1 MTKRSVKKIKMAP
14 RTAEQYEEIKREK
27 ASLIIETALL
37 RFSEDGYKSTSMQS
51 IAKEANVSKG
61 NLYNY
66 FESKEAL
73 LKSVLRYGL
82 DQFSEFYEQISSG
95 ISSEKKFEHAIRSN
109 FDMIKS
115 NKVFWKLY
123 FNLISQPTAQLLFAK
138 IIGPFLEEYMMVFET
153 YFQKK
158 GDKNP
163 AATALLLG
171 SSLDG
176 ISLGYIMMG
185 EMYPL
190 DEVINK
196 LIEKFK

>member
-1 MTKRSVKKIKMAP
+1 MAP
-14 RTAEQYEEIKREK
+14 RTAEQYKEIKRKK

-51 IAKEANVSKG
+51 IAMEAKVSKG

-66 FESKEAL
+66 FISKEAL
-73 LKSVLRYGL
+73 LESVLRSGL
-82 DQFSEFYEQISSG
+82 DQFSDFYEQIGSE
-95 ISSEKKFEHAIRSN
+95 ILTEKKFEKAIRSN

-115 NKVFWKLY
+115 NKLFWKLY
-123 FNLISQPTAQLLFAK
+123 FNLVSQPLAQVLFAQ
-138 IIGPFLEEYMMVFET
+138 IIGPFLEKYMKVFET
-153 YFQKK
+153 YFRKK
-158 GDKNP
+158 GDTNP

-190 DEVINK
+190 DEVVDK

>member
-1 MTKRSVKKIKMAP
+1 MAP
-14 RTAEQYEEIKREK
+14 RTAEQYEEIKRKK
-27 ASLIIETALL
+27 ASLIIETALF

-51 IAKEANVSKG
+51 IAREAKVSKG

-73 LKSVLRYGL
+73 LGSVLRYGL
-82 DQFSEFYEQISSG
+82 DQFLEFYEELGSDIP
-95 ISSEKKFEHAIRSN
+95 SEEKFEEAIRSN

-123 FNLISQPTAQLLFAK
+123 FNLVSQPTAQLLFTQ
-138 IIGPFLEEYMMVFET
+138 IIGPFLEKYMKVFET
-153 YFQKK
+153 YFHKK
-158 GDKNP
+158 ADKNP

-171 SSLDG
+171 SSMDG

-190 DEVINK
+190 DEVVVK

>member
-1 MTKRSVKKIKMAP
+1 VVFQGKIKMAP
-14 RTAEQYEEIKREK
+14 RTAKQYEEMKHK
-27 ASLIIETALL
+27 KSSLIIDTALL

-73 LKSVLRYGL
+73 LESVLRYGL

-153 YFQKK
+153 YFRKK

-163 AATALLLG
+163 AVTALLLG
-171 SSLDG
+171 STMDG
-176 ISLGYIMMG
+176 VSLGYIMMG

-190 DEVINK
+190 DDIIDQ

>member
-1 MTKRSVKKIKMAP
+1 MAP
-14 RTAEQYEEIKREK
+14 RTAEQYEEIKRKK
-27 ASLIIETALL
+27 ASLIIEMALL
-37 RFSEDGYKSTSMQS
+37 RFSEDGYKSASMQS
-51 IAKEANVSKG
+51 IAKEAKVSKG

-73 LKSVLRYGL
+73 LESVLRSGL
-82 DQFSEFYEQISSG
+82 DQFSEFYKQLESKIP
-95 ISSEKKFEHAIRSN
+95 SEKNFEKVIRSN

-115 NKVFWKLY
+115 NKLFWKLY
-123 FNLISQPTAQLLFAK
+123 FNLVSQPSAQLLFAQ
-138 IIGPFLEEYMMVFET
+138 IIGPYLEKYMKIFET
-153 YFQKK
+153 YFQEK

-190 DEVINK
+190 DEVVDK

>member
-1 MTKRSVKKIKMAP
+1 MAP
-14 RTAEQYEEIKREK
+14 RTAEQYEEIKRQK
-27 ASLIIETALL
+27 ASLIIDTALL

-61 NLYNY
+61 NLYNH

-73 LKSVLRYGL
+73 LASVLRYGL
-82 DQFSEFYEQISSG
+82 DQFSEFYEQLSSG
-95 ISSEKKFEHAIRSN
+95 ISSEKKFEQAIRSN

-115 NKVFWKLY
+115 NKLFWKLY
-123 FNLISQPTAQLLFAK
+123 FNLVSQPSAQLLFTK
-138 IIGPFLEEYMMVFET
+138 IIGPFLEEYMKIFET
-153 YFQKK
+153 YFRKK

-163 AATALLLG
+163 AVTALLLG
-171 SSLDG
+171 STMDG
-176 ISLGYIMMG
+176 VSLGYIMMG

-190 DEVINK
+190 DEVIDQ

>member
-1 MTKRSVKKIKMAP
+1 MAP
-14 RTAEQYEEIKREK
+14 RTIEQYKEIKRKK
-27 ASLIIETALL
+27 ASLIIDTALF
-37 RFSEDGYKSTSMQS
+37 RFSEDGYKSTSMQA

-73 LKSVLRYGL
+73 LESVLRFGL
-82 DQFSEFYEQISSG
+82 DQFSGFYELLSSD
-95 ISSEKKFEHAIRSN
+95 ITTEKEFEHAIRSN

-115 NKVFWKLY
+115 NKLFWKLY
-123 FNLISQPTAQLLFAK
+123 FNLVSQPTAQFFFTK
-138 IIGPFLEEYMMVFET
+138 IIGPFLEDYMKIFET

-171 SSLDG
+171 STMDG
-176 ISLGYIMMG
+176 VSLGYLMME

-190 DEVINK
+190 DEVIDQ

>member
-1 MTKRSVKKIKMAP
+1 
-14 RTAEQYEEIKREK
+14 IKRKK
-27 ASLIIETALL
+27 ASLIIDTALL
-37 RFSEDGYKSTSMQS
+37 RFSEEGYKSTSMQS

-73 LKSVLRYGL
+73 LESVLRYGL
-82 DQFSEFYEQISSG
+82 DQFSEFYEQLSSG
-95 ISSEKKFEHAIRSN
+95 ITSEKKFEQAIRSN

-123 FNLISQPTAQLLFAK
+123 FSLISQPTAQLLFAK
-138 IIGPFLEEYMMVFET
+138 IIGPFLEEYMKVFET

-190 DEVINK
+190 DDILDQ
-196 LIEKFK
+196 LIKKFK

>member
-1 MTKRSVKKIKMAP
+1 MAP
-14 RTAEQYEEIKREK
+14 RTAEQYEEIKRKK

-73 LKSVLRYGL
+73 LESVLRSGL
-82 DQFSEFYEQISSG
+82 DQFSEFYEQIN
-95 ISSEKKFEHAIRSN
+95 SEILSEENFDQVIRSN

-115 NKVFWKLY
+115 NKLFWKLY
-123 FNLISQPTAQLLFAK
+123 YNLVSQPSAQVLFAQ
-138 IIGPFLEEYMMVFET
+138 IIGPFLEKYLKVFET
-153 YFQKK
+153 YFRKK

-171 SSLDG
+171 SSIDG

-185 EMYPL
+185 VTYPL
-190 DEVINK
+190 DEVIYK

>member
-1 MTKRSVKKIKMAP
+1 MAP
-14 RTAEQYEEIKREK
+14 RTAEQYEAIKRKK
-27 ASLIIETALL
+27 ASLIVETALL
-37 RFSEDGYKSTSMQS
+37 RFSEDGYKNTSMQS
-51 IAKEANVSKG
+51 IAREAKVSKG

-73 LKSVLRYGL
+73 LGAVLQYGL
-82 DQFSEFYEQISSG
+82 DQFSEFYEQIGSEI
-95 ISSEKKFEHAIRSN
+95 ISEEKFEQAIRSN

-115 NKVFWKLY
+115 NKLFWKLY
-123 FNLISQPTAQLLFAK
+123 FNLVSQPSAQVLFAK
-138 IIGPFLEEYMMVFET
+138 IIGPFLEEYMKVFET

-158 GDKNP
+158 GDNNP

-171 SSLDG
+171 SAFDG
-176 ISLGYIMMG
+176 ISLGSIMMG

-190 DEVINK
+190 DDIVDK